1 MRLLLRVAL
10 LCISSSIVSSAD
22 RRQLQV
28 NRAIEQTKSRQNAA
42 PMGIRPASRTQQSN
56 PGRSERLD
64 VDKLNQLIRALDK
77 TWILPR
83 LGAKEPVG
91 SNFQYKKT
99 CASIFKARHGACQ
112 QLGFGVMCFNYCHER
127 GEKLS
132 FRCQDA
138 SDAAYCRQS
147 GTFETFLAKYR
158 KDGYKANG
166 SAYIH
171 QTIRFPQIVEYR
183 LFDDQLLERSGR
195 VV

>member
-1 MRLLLRVAL
+1 M
-10 LCISSSIVSSAD
+10 IF
-22 RRQLQV
+22 LQ
-28 NRAIEQTKSRQNAA
+28 S
-42 PMGIRPASRTQQSN
+42 
-56 PGRSERLD
+56 PGRSEAID
-64 VDKLNQLIRALDK
+64 VQKLNQLIHAVDK
-77 TWILPR
+77 TWIFPR

-158 KDGYKANG
+158 KDGYKAK
-166 SAYIH
+166 AYIH
-171 QTIRFPQIVEYR
+171 QV
-183 LFDDQLLERSGR
+183 
-195 VV
+195 

>member
-1 MRLLLRVAL
+1 MIKIGV
-10 LCISSSIVSSAD
+10 D
-22 RRQLQV
+22 TRQAQV
-28 NRAIEQTKSRQNAA
+28 NRAIEQTKSRQMAA
-42 PMGIRPASRTQQSN
+42 PIAPRASSRQSQN
-56 PGRSERLD
+56 TPGRSELID
-64 VDKLNQLIRALDK
+64 VGKLNQLIRALDK

-158 KDGYKANG
+158 KDGYKAK
-166 SAYIH
+166 AYIH
-171 QTIRFPQIVEYR
+171 Q
-183 LFDDQLLERSGR
+183 
-195 VV
+195 